1 MKKTKTEA
9 PFWDHVVELRN
20 RMLWVVA
27 AVVVFSIAGYIIFPY
42 FVQFISGI
50 LGEKL
55 YINTIAEGFFTRMD
69 VSLIFGCI
77 CALPLFIIQ
86 VCLFT
91 FPGLTGH
98 EKKIVLWSIIAA
110 FALFSTGIF
119 FTFQS
124 VLPASLRFFKA
135 EGIFPGNVGMMINY
149 SKFIEFI
156 FKFMLACGLCF
167 EFPVVLIVLLQFNIL
182 TTAILVKNL
191 KYVIVVIFI
200 LAAVLAPD
208 VISQITLA
216 LPMVILYLLTLM
228 AASFFRIG
236 AR

>member
-98 EKKIVLWSIIAA
+98 EKSCYGRLSPHS
-110 FALFSTGIF
+110 LFSRQAYF
-119 FTFQS
+119 
-124 VLPASLRFFKA
+124 LP
-135 EGIFPGNVGMMINY
+135 
-149 SKFIEFI
+149 
-156 FKFMLACGLCF
+156 
-167 EFPVVLIVLLQFNIL
+167 FNP
-182 TTAILVKNL
+182 
-191 KYVIVVIFI
+191 Y
-200 LAAVLAPD
+200 
-208 VISQITLA
+208 
-216 LPMVILYLLTLM
+216 
-228 AASFFRIG
+228 FRP
-236 AR
+236 R